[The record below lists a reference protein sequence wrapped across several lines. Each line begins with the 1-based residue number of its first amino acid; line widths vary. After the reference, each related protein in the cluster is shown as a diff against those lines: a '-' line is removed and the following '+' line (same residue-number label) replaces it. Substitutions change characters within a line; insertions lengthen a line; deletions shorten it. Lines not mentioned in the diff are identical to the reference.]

1 MKKDKVVNENVLE
14 HEAVKPSVSDG
25 ENASVKDKKTMVS
38 ELSES
43 SAKEMLVSIIDEN
56 EALKTENSALKK
68 SCADVKTEADGY
80 KDNWYRTAA
89 EFENYKKRTADVRKN
104 AYDDGLKEAV
114 KNLLGIGD
122 SVDRA
127 LAVDLDDKT
136 RAGVELI
143 KRQFDESLAALG
155 ITSIDPIGKPF
166 DAHTSEAI
174 ATIPTDAE
182 EKSDVVAQVYK
193 KGYELRGRMLR
204 YAQVVV
210 YKFE

>member
-80 KDNWYRTAA
+80 KDNWLPYCQQTCERT
-89 EFENYKKRTADVRKN
+89 
-104 AYDDGLKEAV
+104 GLYFFLNSYQEQVISNKYHSKHLCE
-114 KNLLGIGD
+114 KYGI
-122 SVDRA
+122 
-127 LAVDLDDKT
+127 
-136 RAGVELI
+136 
-143 KRQFDESLAALG
+143 
-155 ITSIDPIGKPF
+155 P
-166 DAHTSEAI
+166 
-174 ATIPTDAE
+174 
-182 EKSDVVAQVYK
+182 
-193 KGYELRGRMLR
+193 
-204 YAQVVV
+204 
-210 YKFE
+210 